1 MSVWHDCTGLLA
13 LETGKLGSVHVGVLA
28 RLHAMLG
35 EEKKAMMEEAHNPAA
50 CRGEACIRTFSS

>member
-1 MSVWHDCTGLLA
+1 MRRDEPLLVSVWHDCTGLLA

-35 EEKKAMMEEAHNPAA
+35 EEKGDDG
-50 CRGEACIRTFSS
+50 RGA